1 MTAWLGRA
9 LAAAERPHL
18 DRHGLTMWAYVVL
31 TSLGA
36 EPWVSQKALADAIRA
51 DRTRIIAVLDDLQE
65 RGLISREPDPADR
78 RVRLIALTP
87 QGRALRDAAQRD
99 IQRGEEQ
106 LLDELPA
113 DDRAVFLRSL
123 QHLAT
128 VAPDVLT

>member
-18 DRHGLTMWAYVVL
+18 ERHGLTMWAYVVL
-31 TSLGA
+31 SSLGT

-51 DRTRIIAVLDDLQE
+51 DRTRIIAVLDDLQA

-78 RVRLIALTP
+78 RVKLIALTP
-87 QGRALRDAAQRD
+87 QGRELRDATQRD
-99 IQRGEEQ
+99 IQRGEER
-106 LLDELPA
+106 LLDQLPA
-113 DDRAVFLRSL
+113 DERAVFLRAL
-123 QHLAT
+123 QHLST